1 MTAGGCGGKIRRI
14 GVESIHSRSERHC
27 REPPRSGGRHAG
39 AVNGTRFCSF
49 MPDARPRG
57 GRRRPE
63 TFGRARR
70 RAQRMLIQE
79 SGPPMYIA
87 SVSGASG
94 SDGSARQYWERT
106 TALYRP
112 TSSPPGVSRFRRRVR
127 KVRQTPLADR
137 CRSVDTENPMVSA
150 DAFWSRARDHEP
162 HGYRATGRDAHRL
175 LRRALD
181 LAHAR
186 KLLHAD
192 NVIARWNVAGRER
205 CRRRP

>member
-1 MTAGGCGGKIRRI
+1 
-14 GVESIHSRSERHC
+14 
-27 REPPRSGGRHAG
+27 
-39 AVNGTRFCSF
+39 

-79 SGPPMYIA
+79 SGPPVYIA

-137 CRSVDTENPMVSA
+137 CRSVDTENPMASA
-150 DAFWSRARDHEP
+150 DAFWSRAQDHEP
-162 HGYRATGRDAHRL
+162 HGCRATWRDAHRL
-175 LRRALD
+175 LRHTLD
-181 LAHAR
+181 LALAR
-186 KLLHAD
+186 EILHAD
-192 NVIARWNVAGRER
+192 NVIARCNLRAVKMPTPPLTAP
-205 CRRRP
+205 CRSFAPLPRSRAHQPKATGDMPGATRVDVTPRRQWTPRVR